1 MDELVCSPSKDDLEG
16 VQGASGVWRIK
27 SRVVKFTARVGD
39 EKIMEE
45 FE

>member
-1 MDELVCSPSKDDLEG
+1 MDEMICVAGKGGDMEG

-27 SRVVKFTARVGD
+27 KRVVKFTARVGD

-45 FE
+45 F

>member
-1 MDELVCSPSKDDLEG
+1 MDELICIDTEGDSEG
-16 VQGASGVWRIK
+16 VQGASGRWRIK
-27 SRVVKFTARVGD
+27 RRVVKFTARVGD